1 MGNMSPPSSPS
12 GSPSGSPSNSQPSSP
27 SGSPSTDH
35 HTEPRTTPPAIQIQH
50 LVKNFGTVTAV
61 DDLSLTVDQGSIHG
75 FLGPNG
81 SGKSTTIRTL
91 IGVLTP
97 TSGAVEV
104 LGKNPVK
111 HPSVLKRVGYVPGD
125 AALWPNLTGREVF
138 RALESLR
145 GTPTNRDRE
154 EELINAFELDPDKK
168 VREYSTGNRRKVGLI
183 AAFAP
188 EPELLIL
195 DEPTAGLDPLMEN
208 VFIREVRRFRDQ
220 GGSVLLSS
228 HILSEVESLC
238 DHVTV
243 IKKGRSV
250 ASNETSYLRRISAHK
265 ISATLGSVPPDLSG
279 LPDVV
284 FHDGH
289 LSLTTDAG
297 SVPAILAA
305 IIDAGGEDIISTPA
319 PLEEIFLRHYGE
331 DAT

>member
-1 MGNMSPPSSPS
+1 M
-12 GSPSGSPSNSQPSSP
+12 
-27 SGSPSTDH
+27 
-35 HTEPRTTPPAIQIQH
+35 
-50 LVKNFGTVTAV
+50 KKFGAVTAV
-61 DDLSLTVDQGSIHG
+61 NDLSLTVEQGSIHG

-104 LGKNPVK
+104 LGRNPVK
-111 HPSVLKRVGYVPGD
+111 HPSVLKRGGYVPGD

-145 GTPTNRDRE
+145 GTPTNRHRE
-154 EELINAFELDPDKK
+154 EELIDAFELDPDKK

-220 GGSVLLSS
+220 GGSALLSS

-243 IKKGRSV
+243 IKEGRSV

-265 ISATLGSVPPDLSG
+265 ISATLTSLPAELSG

-284 FHDGH
+284 FHNGH
-289 LSLTTDAG
+289 LSLTTDAA
-297 SVPAILAA
+297 SVPAILRA
-305 IIDAGGEDIISTPA
+305 IIDTGGEDIISTPA
-319 PLEEIFLRHYGE
+319 SLEEIFLRHYGE
-331 DAT
+331 DAP